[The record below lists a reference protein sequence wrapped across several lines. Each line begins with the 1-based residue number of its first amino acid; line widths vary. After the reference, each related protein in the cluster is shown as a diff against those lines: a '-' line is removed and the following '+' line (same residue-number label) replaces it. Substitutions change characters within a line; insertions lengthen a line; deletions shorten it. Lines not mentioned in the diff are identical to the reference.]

1 MPTFEKTLKGVLGNN
16 LSFEIT
22 TREVR
27 KLANRSGEN
36 LPEKRSYVRILK
48 ANLLVEEDVPTTAA
62 VEFFRE
68 VANELEKN
76 L

>member
-1 MPTFEKTLKGVLGNN
+1 MPTFEKTLKGVLGNI

-22 TREVR
+22 TVEVR
-27 KLANRSGEN
+27 KLVDRSGEST
-36 LPEKRSYVRILK
+36 PEKRSYVRITK
-48 ANLLVEEDVPTTAA
+48 AGLMVEEDVPTKAA

-68 VANELEKN
+68 IANELEKN